1 MLKGLGGGAAA
12 GTTLPGCRRAR
23 RPGTGSGQYG
33 WQPTAER
40 SYIPEIG
47 RKYIPP
53 SVIKIIDT
61 WGPRGVAAPPGA
73 QQAAEPGAAAAAAA
87 ALGGEVR
94 HLAHTTSA
102 GSRAYDLYIPTG
114 YAGDAVPLIVMLHG
128 GTQTAV
134 DFAAGTRMSQ
144 LAEEHTFL
152 VAYPEQSR
160 AVSHGGYWGWFNRG
174 DQVRGAGEPS
184 IIAGITGEIMRNHSV
199 DPTRVYV
206 AGLSAGGAMAEVMA
220 ATYPDLYAAVGVH
233 SGLAYG
239 SAHDVG
245 SAFAAM
251 KNGGSPRAAGAVPL
265 IVFHG
270 DSDTIVAPVNAEKI
284 VASRLQTAAVR
295 GAALSGPTTTHGG
308 AGGRRFTRDV
318 YTGADDSVMIE
329 QWTMHGGGHAWS
341 GGSTIG
347 SYTDPSGPDASAEM
361 LRFFL
366 GHPRQRRPACPGR
379 TLAPVARRS
388 RPGRRG
394 RDPPRPDCGCPG
406 RTADDRGLWCDWPC
420 VRS

>member
-1 MLKGLGGGAAA
+1 MYNNTGLNEALELTKSGRLQDALAALR
-12 GTTLPGCRRAR
+12 GPGV
-23 RPGTGSGQYG
+23 GSGQSAWWPG
-33 WQPTAER
+33 GSTG

-47 RKYIPP
+47 RQYIPP
-53 SVIKIIDT
+53 SVREIIDA
-61 WGPRGVAAPPGA
+61 WGPRGGAAPVGTPP
-73 QQAAEPGAAAAAAA
+73 AAEPGASAAAAD
-87 ALGGEVR
+87 ALAGEVR

-114 YAGDAVPLIVMLHG
+114 YAGDAVPLVVMLHG

-160 AVSHGGYWGWFNRG
+160 AVSHDGYWGWFKPG

-184 IIAGITGEIMRNHSV
+184 IIAGITTEIMQNHVIDS
-199 DPTRVYV
+199 TRVYV
-206 AGLSAGGAMAEVMA
+206 AGLSAGGAMAAVMA

-239 SAHDVG
+239 SARNVG

-251 KNGGSPRAAGAVPL
+251 KNGGSPRAGGAAPL

-284 VASRLQTAAVR
+284 VASRLQTAAVW
-295 GAALSGPTTTHGG
+295 GAALSGPITTSGG
-308 AGGRRFTRDV
+308 AGGRRFTRNV
-318 YTGADDSVMIE
+318 YLGADDRPTIE
-329 QWTMHGGGHAWS
+329 QWTIHGGGHAWS
-341 GGSTIG
+341 GGSTLG
-347 SYTDPSGPDASAEM
+347 SYTDPNGPDASAEM

-366 GHPRQRRPACPGR
+366 GHHAAPA
-379 TLAPVARRS
+379 
-388 RPGRRG
+388 GRRVES
-394 RDPPRPDCGCPG
+394 RLSR
-406 RTADDRGLWCDWPC
+406 R
-420 VRS
+420 

>member
-1 MLKGLGGGAAA
+1 MHYNNAGLNKALELTMSGRLQEALAVLMGLGGGAAA
-12 GTTLPGCRRAR
+12 GTTLPGMPDGLAV
-23 RPGTGSGQYG
+23 PSTGSGQYA
-33 WQPTAER
+33 WQPQGSSG
-40 SYIPEIG
+40 SYIPDIG

-53 SVIKIIDT
+53 TVSKIIDT
-61 WGPRGVAAPPGA
+61 WGPRGVPAPPGA

-87 ALGGEVR
+87 APGGEVR

-114 YAGDAVPLIVMLHG
+114 YAGDAAPLVVMLHG

-134 DFAAGTRMSQ
+134 DFAAGTRMNQ
-144 LAEEHTFL
+144 LAEKHTFL

-174 DQVRGAGEPS
+174 DQVRDAGEPS
-184 IIAGITGEIMRNHSV
+184 IIAGITGEIMRNQSV

-206 AGLSAGGAMAEVMA
+206 AGLSAGGAMAAVMA
-220 ATYPDLYAAVGVH
+220 ATYPDFYAAVGVH

-251 KNGGSPRAAGAVPL
+251 RNGGSPRPAGVVPL

-295 GAALSGPTTTHGG
+295 GAPLSGQTTTHGG

-318 YTGADDSVMIE
+318 YVGADDSVMIE
-329 QWTMHGGGHAWS
+329 QWTVHGGGHAWF

-366 GHPRQRRPACPGR
+366 GHPAA
-379 TLAPVARRS
+379 TAAPVYRAS
-388 RPGRRG
+388 ALTP
-394 RDPPRPDCGCPG
+394 
-406 RTADDRGLWCDWPC
+406 
-420 VRS
+420 V

>member
-1 MLKGLGGGAAA
+1 MYYNNAGLNKALEFTKRGQLQEALAVLKGLGGGAAA
-12 GTTLPGCRRAR
+12 GTTLPGMPDWLAV
-23 RPGTGSGQYG
+23 PDTGSGQYA
-33 WQPTAER
+33 WQPHGSSG
-40 SYIPEIG
+40 SYIPDIG

-53 SVIKIIDT
+53 TVSKIIDT

-87 ALGGEVR
+87 AAAALGGEVR

-102 GSRAYDLYIPTG
+102 GSRAYDLYLPTG
-114 YAGDAVPLIVMLHG
+114 YAGDAVPLVVMLHG

-160 AVSHGGYWGWFNRG
+160 AVSHDGYWGWFKPG
-174 DQVRGAGEPS
+174 DQVRDAGEPS
-184 IIAGITGEIMRNHSV
+184 IIAGITGEIMRNQSV

-206 AGLSAGGAMAEVMA
+206 AGFSAGGAMAAVMA
-220 ATYPDLYAAVGVH
+220 ATYPDVYAAVGVH

-251 KNGGSPRAAGAVPL
+251 KTGGSPRPAGVVPL

-270 DSDTIVAPVNAEKI
+270 DSDTIVAQVNAAKI
-284 VASRLQTAAVR
+284 VASQLQTAAVR
-295 GAALSGPTTTHGG
+295 GAALSGPITTHGG

-318 YTGADDSVMIE
+318 YAGADDSVMIE
-329 QWTMHGGGHAWS
+329 PWTVHGGGHAWS
-341 GGSTIG
+341 GGSSIG
-347 SYTDPSGPDASAEM
+347 SYTDPSGPDASAEV

-366 GHPRQRRPACPGR
+366 GHRAATGPRHVEPRHLRR
-379 TLAPVARRS
+379 
-388 RPGRRG
+388 
-394 RDPPRPDCGCPG
+394 
-406 RTADDRGLWCDWPC
+406 
-420 VRS
+420 